1 MIDRLKE
8 LFEYKELIIN
18 LTVKE
23 LKLKYRNS
31 TLGFI
36 WSFLNPLL
44 MLVVYTFAFSFI
56 LKVKI
61 PNTNF
66 TVFLL
71 AGLLPW
77 TFFQTAVQM
86 STSSIV
92 SNANLIKKVYFPRE
106 IIPLTIIFSNFVNF
120 LITLLVLFASV
131 ALFKVKVG
139 FSLIMLPIS
148 LILLLFFVIGV
159 SLILSSLNVLYRDV
173 SHLVEVAFM
182 AWFYVTPII
191 YSLTMIPAKYRL
203 ILMLNPMT
211 LIVESIR
218 ASMVYDTWPKASYV
232 LCIVLVDLVL
242 LFIGYKVFTKLEK
255 RFAEEI

>member
-1 MIDRLKE
+1 MIERIKE
-8 LFEYKELIIN
+8 LFTYKELIIN

-31 TLGFI
+31 ALGFI

-56 LKVKI
+56 LKVRI

-66 TVFLL
+66 TVYLL

-77 TFFQTAVQM
+77 TFFQGAVQA
-86 STSSIV
+86 STDSIV
-92 SNANLIKKVYFPRE
+92 ANANLIKKVYFPRE
-106 IIPLTIIFSNFVNF
+106 ILPLTIIFSNFVNF
-120 LITLLVLFASV
+120 LITLLVLFGAV
-131 ALFKVKVG
+131 AVFKVKLG
-139 FSLIMLPIS
+139 FSLIMLPVS
-148 LILLLFFVIGV
+148 LFLLLLFVIGI
-159 SLILSSLNVLYRDV
+159 SLILSSLNVLFRDI

-182 AWFYVTPII
+182 AWFYVTPVI
-191 YSLTMIPAKYRL
+191 YSLTMIPAKYRI

-211 LIVESIR
+211 LIIECIR
-218 ASMVYDTWPKASYV
+218 GSMVYDTWPKISYL
-232 LCIVLVDLVL
+232 LCILLIDFVL
-242 LFIGYKVFTKLEK
+242 LIIGYKVFTKLEK